1 MVGRPKTYT
10 GDKAI
15 EVKAIIIER
24 MSNGKSLK
32 SILDNDK
39 ELPSRP
45 IVYEWLNSENK
56 NFDKEFLNNYT
67 RATQDRADYLV
78 DEIISISDNQ
88 EGDVY
93 KNDEGLEVTNH
104 NVIQRARLRVDSR
117 KWIAGKMKPKKY
129 GEKIDMNIETTEIK
143 PIITKRDG

>member
-1 MVGRPKTYT
+1 MAYSKEEIK
-10 GDKAI
+10 KAKEEI
-15 EVKAIIIER
+15 LINIL
-24 MSNGKSLK
+24 NGKSLK
-32 SILDNDK
+32 SILDNK
-39 ELPSRP
+39 KHLPSRP

-56 NFDKEFLNNYT
+56 NFDKEFLNNYV

-78 DEIISISDNQ
+78 EEILAIADDQ

-93 KNDEGLEVTNH
+93 EDEYGNEITNH

-129 GEKIDMNIETTEIK
+129 GDKLDMSIEVDKIK
-143 PIITKRDG
+143 PIKTIRTDD